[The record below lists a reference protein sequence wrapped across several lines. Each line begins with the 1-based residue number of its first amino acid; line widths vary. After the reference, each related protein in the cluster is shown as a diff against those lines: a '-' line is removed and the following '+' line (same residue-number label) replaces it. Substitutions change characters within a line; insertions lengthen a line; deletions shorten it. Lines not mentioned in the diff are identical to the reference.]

1 MSKTKAFSLSSTFSS
16 ATATIEQQEEIKK
29 LRNEIEKLRVDN
41 KSSEEQLKKFCQE
54 LKRQSGEHL
63 IPLEQM
69 RPSAQ
74 PRQTFTQSAIRKRAE
89 SLRRHG
95 QKNPVILVPILGEDN
110 LFEIEDGELRY
121 RGAQLLVNEGL
132 EKWKYL
138 NSVIAP
144 PPQDAL
150 ELHKRSLIHHLHQEG
165 LNPLDRI
172 EAIVKEILT
181 EISFQ
186 LTAQEV
192 KDSNGDEQQAIRIQ
206 IQQSIRRLDY
216 FFKKNQDW
224 REKLLFWL
232 ESSQETQLLEIQQLS
247 LPEEIDR
254 QVLLVLLELQQNV
267 CSLAA
272 NDLPMLLLPNDLK
285 KAIRTKE
292 LPCHHAKAISKL
304 SSKSLK
310 ISEEESENLR
320 FQIVQKVLAESLSL
334 RETKEAVTR
343 IISKQGIN
351 NEKNLPKKE
360 LNQIKTILADISLQ
374 NLQKQELKSLK
385 ETLTAKLVE
394 IEGLLTTGETKPLS

>member
-1 MSKTKAFSLSSTFSS
+1 MAKTKAFSLSSTFSS

-29 LRNEIEKLRVDN
+29 LRNEIEKLRVAN
-41 KSSEEQLKKFCQE
+41 KSSEEQLEKFRQE

-89 SLRRHG
+89 SLRRQG
-95 QKNPVILVPILGEDN
+95 QKNPIILVPILGEDN

-132 EKWKYL
+132 EKWKCL
-138 NSVIAP
+138 KSVIAP
-144 PPQDAL
+144 PPQNAW

-186 LTAQEV
+186 LTAQSV
-192 KDSNGDEQQAIRIQ
+192 KDSKGDEQQAIRIQ

-216 FFKKNQDW
+216 FFKRNQDE

-232 ESSQETQLLEIQQLS
+232 ESSQETQILEIQQLS

-254 QVLLVLLELQQNV
+254 QILLVLLELQQNV

-285 KAIRTKE
+285 EAIRTQE
-292 LPCHHAKAISKL
+292 LPCHHAKAIAKL
-304 SSKSLK
+304 SSKILK
-310 ISEEESENLR
+310 ISEDEIRKLR
-320 FQIVQKVLAESLSL
+320 SQIVQKVILESLSL

-343 IISKQGIN
+343 IISEQGASL
-351 NEKNLPKKE
+351 EKAPQKKE
-360 LNQIKTILADISLQ
+360 FNQIKTILADISLP

-385 ETLTAKLVE
+385 KTLTAKLAE
-394 IEGLLTTGETKPLS
+394 IENLLTKGETKPLS